1 VLIIVCREGA
11 LARRRLGDAQARRRP
26 PAEDGPPHDAQAAQ
40 EALPGAQV
48 RRRPVAEGAAHL
60 TQLKKNQA
68 FDE

>member
-1 VLIIVCREGA
+1 MLIIVCREGA

-48 RRRPVAEGAAHL
+48 RRRPSDAAE
-60 TQLKKNQA
+60 KKSSL
-68 FDE
+68 